1 MTRADLQR
9 LRAHYRADVEALSE
23 LTGRDL
29 VRLWL
34 DGEAARSAAAGPR
47 PPHG

>member
-1 MTRADLQR
+1 MSAADRER
-9 LRAHYRADVEALSE
+9 LRAHYRVDVAALSE

-34 DGEAARSAAAGPR
+34 DGETAGQ
-47 PPHG
+47 PPGDGQLCG